1 MRKLEQIKQQREPGK
16 TETKIQ
22 TWTPKTVRR
31 DQIIRIKSIFIKMV
45 MANVY

>member
-22 TWTPKTVRR
+22 TWTPKKDSKKRSNNKNKKY
-31 DQIIRIKSIFIKMV
+31 IYK
-45 MANVY
+45 NGNG